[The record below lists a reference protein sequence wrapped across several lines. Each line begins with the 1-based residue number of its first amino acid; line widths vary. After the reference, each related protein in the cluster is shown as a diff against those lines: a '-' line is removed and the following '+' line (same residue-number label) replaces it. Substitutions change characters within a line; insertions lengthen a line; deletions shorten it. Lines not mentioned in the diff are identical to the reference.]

1 MNALMPETAPR
12 CRQNRLQAGT
22 QSAVPCNVERHFLW
36 NYALKKR
43 RHCQNRT
50 AALGFSDNLHRCSFR
65 AARRDGRQNCR
76 LCRNRSER
84 AGQQNGRDLGA
95 MLLDLCRSYPHADQ
109 KAVFARQQ
117 LLKNSFS
124 GSRIGCLVFYG
135 TQIGNAFRK
144 KILRRKRLWNCFHF
158 LVAAQC
164 AAEDTGHCRRRQT
177 CPLDRCAFCGNCR
190 ICKKCAYR
198 HFTIGEKS
206 GIL

>member
-1 MNALMPETAPR
+1 MA
-12 CRQNRLQAGT
+12 
-22 QSAVPCNVERHFLW
+22 RHFLW

-84 AGQQNGRDLGA
+84 TGQQNGWDLGA

-117 LLKNSFS
+117 LPKQLFRQQNWLS
-124 GSRIGCLVFYG
+124 GVLW
-135 TQIGNAFRK
+135 NADWERVPQ

-164 AAEDTGHCRRRQT
+164 AAEDTGHCRRWQT
-177 CPLDRCAFCGNCR
+177 CPLDRCEFCGNCR